1 MYMSLFVTRDNQTLL
16 WNIVN
21 KNQKI
26 NLVFNGSEHDKQE
39 WFKDI
44 IREFHQSGNDVY
56 NMVQLKELN
65 KHVLQYMSQ
74 DVKNRLYQLQ
84 MREQMQE
91 QSQEQSQEQ
100 YNLPNNQGNMLQ
112 NTPHHTPY
120 SNISDESQNDM
131 SDYERR
137 EQEYRKLLEKPQPK
151 EIDFSDSTN
160 NSGSMS
166 SQEMESKIKERQ
178 NDSISI
184 KNPLAEENKLLN
196 DRISKMQTLVDT
208 MQTTINS
215 ILKDHEHIKSEMNQM
230 LVKQEVSSAM
240 NSVLSNLTTS

>member
-1 MYMSLFVTRDNQTLL
+1 MSLFVTRDNQTLL

-26 NLVFNGSEHDKQE
+26 NLVFNGSEQDKQE

-84 MREQMQE
+84 MQEQM
-91 QSQEQSQEQ
+91 QEQ
-100 YNLPNNQGNMLQ
+100 YNLPTNQGNIPQ
-112 NTPHHTPY
+112 NTPHQTLY
-120 SNISDESQNDM
+120 SNISDEAQNDM

-137 EQEYRKLLEKPQPK
+137 EQEYRKLLEKPQPN
-151 EIDFSDSTN
+151 EIDFSDSKN

-196 DRISKMQTLVDT
+196 DRISKMQTIIDT

-215 ILKDHEHIKSEMNQM
+215 ILKEHEHIKSEMNQM
-230 LVKQEVSSAM
+230 LVKQEVSSAI

>member
-100 YNLPNNQGNMLQ
+100 YNLPTNQGNIPQ
-112 NTPHHTPY
+112 NTPQQTPY
-120 SNISDESQNDM
+120 SNISDEAQTDM

-151 EIDFSDSTN
+151 EIDFSDSNN

-196 DRISKMQTLVDT
+196 DRISNMQTIIDT

-215 ILKDHEHIKSEMNQM
+215 ILKDHEHIKNEMNQM

>member
-21 KNQKI
+21 NNQKI
-26 NLVFNGSEHDKQE
+26 NLVFNGSEQDKQE

-84 MREQMQE
+84 MQEQM
-91 QSQEQSQEQ
+91 QEQ
-100 YNLPNNQGNMLQ
+100 YNLPTNQGNIPQ
-112 NTPHHTPY
+112 NTPHQTLY
-120 SNISDESQNDM
+120 SNISDEAQNDM

-137 EQEYRKLLEKPQPK
+137 EQEYRKLLEKPQPN
-151 EIDFSDSTN
+151 EIDFSDSKN

-196 DRISKMQTLVDT
+196 DRISKMQTIIDT

-215 ILKDHEHIKSEMNQM
+215 ILKEHEHIKSEMNQM
-230 LVKQEVSSAM
+230 LVKQEVSSAI

>member
-56 NMVQLKELN
+56 NMVQLKDLN

-100 YNLPNNQGNMLQ
+100 YNLPTNQGNIPQ
-112 NTPHHTPY
+112 NTPQQTPY
-120 SNISDESQNDM
+120 SNISDEAQTDM

-151 EIDFSDSTN
+151 EIDFSDSNN

-196 DRISKMQTLVDT
+196 DRISNMQTIIDT

-215 ILKDHEHIKSEMNQM
+215 ILKDHEHIKNEMNQM

>member
-1 MYMSLFVTRDNQTLL
+1 MSLFVTRDNQTLL

-26 NLVFNGSEHDKQE
+26 NLVFNGSEQDKQE

-91 QSQEQSQEQ
+91 QSQEQ
-100 YNLPNNQGNMLQ
+100 YNLPTNQGNIQQ
-112 NTPHHTPY
+112 NIPHQTPY
-120 SNISDESQNDM
+120 SNISDEAQTDM

-151 EIDFSDSTN
+151 EIDFSDSNN

-178 NDSISI
+178 NDSISM

-196 DRISKMQTLVDT
+196 DRISNMQTIIDT

-215 ILKDHEHIKSEMNQM
+215 ILKDHEDIKSEMNQM
-230 LVKQEVSSAM
+230 LVKQEVSNAM

>member
-26 NLVFNGSEHDKQE
+26 NLVFNGSEQDKQE

-91 QSQEQSQEQ
+91 QSQEQ
-100 YNLPNNQGNMLQ
+100 YNLPTNQGNIQQ
-112 NTPHHTPY
+112 NIPHQTPY
-120 SNISDESQNDM
+120 SNISDEAQTDM

-151 EIDFSDSTN
+151 EIDFSDSNN

-178 NDSISI
+178 NDSISM

-196 DRISKMQTLVDT
+196 DRISNMQTIIDT

-215 ILKDHEHIKSEMNQM
+215 ILKDHEDIKSEMNQM

>member
-1 MYMSLFVTRDNQTLL
+1 VYMSLFVTRDNQTLL

-21 KNQKI
+21 NNQKI
-26 NLVFNGSEHDKQE
+26 NLVFNGSEQDKQE

-84 MREQMQE
+84 MQEQM
-91 QSQEQSQEQ
+91 QEQ
-100 YNLPNNQGNMLQ
+100 YNLPTNQGNIPQ
-112 NTPHHTPY
+112 NTPHQTLY
-120 SNISDESQNDM
+120 SNISDEAQNDM

-137 EQEYRKLLEKPQPK
+137 EQEYRKLLEKPQPN
-151 EIDFSDSTN
+151 EIDFSDSKN

-196 DRISKMQTLVDT
+196 DRISKMQTIIDT

-215 ILKDHEHIKSEMNQM
+215 ILKEHEHIKSEMNQM
-230 LVKQEVSSAM
+230 LVKQEVSSAI

>member
-1 MYMSLFVTRDNQTLL
+1 MSLFVTRDNQTLL

-26 NLVFNGSEHDKQE
+26 NLVFNGSEQDKQE

-84 MREQMQE
+84 MQEQM
-91 QSQEQSQEQ
+91 QEQSQEQ
-100 YNLPNNQGNMLQ
+100 YNLPTNQGNIQQ
-112 NTPHHTPY
+112 NIPHQTPY
-120 SNISDESQNDM
+120 SNISDEAQTDM

-151 EIDFSDSTN
+151 EIDFSDSNN

-178 NDSISI
+178 NDSISM

-196 DRISKMQTLVDT
+196 DRISNMQTIIDT
-208 MQTTINS
+208 MQTTINR
-215 ILKDHEHIKSEMNQM
+215 ILKEHEHIKSEMNQM
-230 LVKQEVSSAM
+230 LVKQEVSSSI

>member
-1 MYMSLFVTRDNQTLL
+1 MSLFVTRDNQTLL

-21 KNQKI
+21 KNEKI
-26 NLVFNGSEHDKQE
+26 NLVFNGSEHDKQD

-44 IREFHQSGNDVY
+44 IRDFHQSGNDVY

-84 MREQMQE
+84 MRVQMQE

-100 YNLPNNQGNMLQ
+100 YNILTNQGNMQQ
-112 NTPHHTPY
+112 NTPDHTPY
-120 SNISDESQNDM
+120 SNISDEAQNDM

-137 EQEYRKLLEKPQPK
+137 EHEYRKLLEKPQPK

-178 NDSISI
+178 NDSISM

-196 DRISKMQTLVDT
+196 NKVSKMQTLIDS
-208 MQTTINS
+208 MQTTLNS
-215 ILKDHEHIKSEMNQM
+215 ILKDNEHIKSEINQM
-230 LVKQEVSSAM
+230 RVKQEVSSTM
-240 NSVLSNLTTS
+240 NSVLSNIAV

>member
-26 NLVFNGSEHDKQE
+26 NLVFNGSEQDKQE

-84 MREQMQE
+84 MQEQM
-91 QSQEQSQEQ
+91 QEQSQEQ
-100 YNLPNNQGNMLQ
+100 YNLPINQGNIPQ
-112 NTPHHTPY
+112 NTPHQTPY
-120 SNISDESQNDM
+120 SNISDEAQNDM

-137 EQEYRKLLEKPQPK
+137 EQEYRKLLEKPQPN
-151 EIDFSDSTN
+151 EIDFSDSNN

-196 DRISKMQTLVDT
+196 DRISKMQTIIDT
-208 MQTTINS
+208 MQTTINR
-215 ILKDHEHIKSEMNQM
+215 ILKEHEHIKSEMNQM
-230 LVKQEVSSAM
+230 LVKQEVSSSI

>member
-1 MYMSLFVTRDNQTLL
+1 MSLFVTRDNQTLL

-26 NLVFNGSEHDKQE
+26 NLVFNGSEQDKQE

-91 QSQEQSQEQ
+91 QSQEQ
-100 YNLPNNQGNMLQ
+100 YNLPINQGNIPQ
-112 NTPHHTPY
+112 NTPHQTPY
-120 SNISDESQNDM
+120 SNISDEAQNDM

-151 EIDFSDSTN
+151 EIDFSDSNN

-178 NDSISI
+178 NDSISM

-196 DRISKMQTLVDT
+196 DRISNMQTIIDT

-215 ILKDHEHIKSEMNQM
+215 ILKDHEDIKSEMNQM
-230 LVKQEVSSAM
+230 LVKQEVSNAM

>member
-1 MYMSLFVTRDNQTLL
+1 MSLFVTRDNQTLL

-26 NLVFNGSEHDKQE
+26 NLVFNGSEQDKQE

-84 MREQMQE
+84 MQEQMQE

-100 YNLPNNQGNMLQ
+100 YNLPTNQGNIPQ
-112 NTPHHTPY
+112 NIPQNTPY
-120 SNISDESQNDM
+120 SNISDEAQNDM

-137 EQEYRKLLEKPQPK
+137 EQEYRKLLEKPQPN
-151 EIDFSDSTN
+151 EIDFSDSNN

-196 DRISKMQTLVDT
+196 DRISNMQTIIDT

-230 LVKQEVSSAM
+230 LVKQEVSSAI

>member
-1 MYMSLFVTRDNQTLL
+1 MSLFVTRDNQTLL

-26 NLVFNGSEHDKQE
+26 NLVFNGSEYDKQE

-100 YNLPNNQGNMLQ
+100 YNLPTNQGNIPQ
-112 NTPHHTPY
+112 NTPQQTPY
-120 SNISDESQNDM
+120 SNISDEVQTDM

-151 EIDFSDSTN
+151 EIDFSDSNN

-215 ILKDHEHIKSEMNQM
+215 ILKDHEHIKNEMNQM

>member
-1 MYMSLFVTRDNQTLL
+1 MSLFVTRDNQTLL

-21 KNQKI
+21 NNQKI
-26 NLVFNGSEHDKQE
+26 NLVFNGSEQDKQE

-84 MREQMQE
+84 MQEQM
-91 QSQEQSQEQ
+91 QEQSQEQ
-100 YNLPNNQGNMLQ
+100 YNLPTNQGNIPQ
-112 NTPHHTPY
+112 NTPHQTLY
-120 SNISDESQNDM
+120 SNISDEAQNDM

-137 EQEYRKLLEKPQPK
+137 EQEYRKLLEKPQPN
-151 EIDFSDSTN
+151 EIDFSDSKN

-196 DRISKMQTLVDT
+196 DRISKMQTIIDT

-215 ILKDHEHIKSEMNQM
+215 ILKEHEHIKSEMNQM
-230 LVKQEVSSAM
+230 LVKQEVSSAI

>member
-1 MYMSLFVTRDNQTLL
+1 MSLFVTRDNQTLL

-26 NLVFNGSEHDKQE
+26 NLVFNGSEQDKQE

-84 MREQMQE
+84 MQEQM
-91 QSQEQSQEQ
+91 QEQSQEQ
-100 YNLPNNQGNMLQ
+100 YNLPINQGNIPQ
-112 NTPHHTPY
+112 NTPHQTPY
-120 SNISDESQNDM
+120 SNISDEAQNDM

-151 EIDFSDSTN
+151 EIDFSDSNN

-178 NDSISI
+178 NDSISM

-196 DRISKMQTLVDT
+196 DRISNMQTIIDT

-215 ILKDHEHIKSEMNQM
+215 ILKDHEDIKSEMNQM

>member
-1 MYMSLFVTRDNQTLL
+1 MSLFVTRDNQTLL

-26 NLVFNGSEHDKQE
+26 NLVFNGSEQDKQE

-91 QSQEQSQEQ
+91 QSQEQ
-100 YNLPNNQGNMLQ
+100 YNLPTNQGNIQQ
-112 NTPHHTPY
+112 NIPHQTPY
-120 SNISDESQNDM
+120 SNISDEAQTDM

-151 EIDFSDSTN
+151 EIDFSDSNN

-178 NDSISI
+178 NDSISM

-196 DRISKMQTLVDT
+196 DRISNMQTIIDT

-215 ILKDHEHIKSEMNQM
+215 ILKDHEDIKSEMNQM

>member
-1 MYMSLFVTRDNQTLL
+1 MSLFVTRDNQTLL

-21 KNQKI
+21 NNQKI
-26 NLVFNGSEHDKQE
+26 NLVFNGSEQDKQE

-84 MREQMQE
+84 MQEQM
-91 QSQEQSQEQ
+91 QEQ
-100 YNLPNNQGNMLQ
+100 YNLPTNQGNIPQ
-112 NTPHHTPY
+112 NTPHQTLY
-120 SNISDESQNDM
+120 SNISDEAQNDM

-137 EQEYRKLLEKPQPK
+137 EQEYRKLLEKPQPN
-151 EIDFSDSTN
+151 EIDFSDSKN

-196 DRISKMQTLVDT
+196 DRISKMQTIIDT

-215 ILKDHEHIKSEMNQM
+215 ILKEHEHIKSEMNQM
-230 LVKQEVSSAM
+230 LVKQEVSSAI

>member
-1 MYMSLFVTRDNQTLL
+1 MSLFVTRDNQTLL

-26 NLVFNGSEHDKQE
+26 NLVFNGSEQDKQE

-84 MREQMQE
+84 MQEQM
-91 QSQEQSQEQ
+91 QEQSQEQ
-100 YNLPNNQGNMLQ
+100 YNLPINQGNIPQ
-112 NTPHHTPY
+112 NTPHQTPY
-120 SNISDESQNDM
+120 SNISDEAQNDM

-137 EQEYRKLLEKPQPK
+137 EQEYRKLLEKPQPN
-151 EIDFSDSTN
+151 EIDFSDSNN

-196 DRISKMQTLVDT
+196 DRISKMQTIIDT
-208 MQTTINS
+208 MQTTINR
-215 ILKDHEHIKSEMNQM
+215 ILKEHEHIKSEMNQM
-230 LVKQEVSSAM
+230 LVKQEVSSSI

>member
-1 MYMSLFVTRDNQTLL
+1 MSLFVTRDNQTLL

-26 NLVFNGSEHDKQE
+26 NLVFNGSEQDKQE

-91 QSQEQSQEQ
+91 QMQEQ
-100 YNLPNNQGNMLQ
+100 YNLPTNQGNIQQ
-112 NTPHHTPY
+112 NIPHQTPY
-120 SNISDESQNDM
+120 SNISDEAQTDM

-151 EIDFSDSTN
+151 EIDFSDSNN

-178 NDSISI
+178 NDSISM

-196 DRISKMQTLVDT
+196 DRISNMQTIIDT

-215 ILKDHEHIKSEMNQM
+215 ILKDHEDIKSEMNQM

>member
-91 QSQEQSQEQ
+91 Q
-100 YNLPNNQGNMLQ
+100 YNLPTNQGNIPQ
-112 NTPHHTPY
+112 NTPQHTPY
-120 SNISDESQNDM
+120 SNISDEAQIDM

-151 EIDFSDSTN
+151 EIDFSDSNN